1 MFRSRIRIPRVSLAQ
16 PVARVQ
22 RSLHT
27 VPELPHS
34 YKDGVPGLLS
44 ADGFDMAWTQYQT
57 LMIEKLNALTAG
69 TEFEQKDTYST
80 LTATAREPSKAPI
93 FNHASMAH
101 NNHFFFKNLTPNPT
115 AMPSDL
121 RRDLERSFSSIE
133 TLRREFVATASA
145 MFGPGF
151 VWLVQTAPNDF
162 SILPTYLAG
171 SPYPSAHWRR
181 QDMDMNTT
189 GNQGSAATWL
199 KNTQVRGMPQKK
211 DELPPGG
218 VKVTPLLCLNTW
230 EHVWLRDYGVGAG
243 GQGGKKA
250 FAEAWWEAV
259 DWEAVANSSRLTK
272 GGEGSGSV
280 SRGESSPVP
289 KPAEE
294 RERQSPQDA

>member
-1 MFRSRIRIPRVSLAQ
+1 
-16 PVARVQ
+16 
-22 RSLHT
+22 
-27 VPELPHS
+27 
-34 YKDGVPGLLS
+34 
-44 ADGFDMAWTQYQT
+44 
-57 LMIEKLNALTAG
+57 
-69 TEFEQKDTYST
+69 
-80 LTATAREPSKAPI
+80 
-93 FNHASMAH
+93 MAH

-151 VWLVQTAPNDF
+151 VWLVQTAPNEF

-171 SPYPSAHWRR
+171 SPYPAAHWRR
-181 QDMDMNTT
+181 QEMDMNTT

-230 EHVWLRDYGVGAG
+230 EHVWLRDYGVGVG

-272 GGEGSGSV
+272 GGEGSGSGAPTRGSLQRPQPDEVTV